1 LVYSLKCSLVHLSDH
16 WRVIAQEQAL
26 TDATFNVLNN
36 RTVTARTVDIV
47 QDFQHLYNNQT
58 GRRRSSFEIYIVT
71 YPVDRD
77 ECRLGEELFD
87 RMRERY
93 FDTGLGFNIQTS
105 GLSNVA
111 PINGL
116 QKRYVSVPLI
126 LREVFTTDSRLFL
139 VYLNIC

>member
-1 LVYSLKCSLVHLSDH
+1 MQSSAGELSAASRAVETTERH
-16 WRVIAQEQAL
+16 PKIPGFL
-26 TDATFNVLNN
+26 
-36 RTVTARTVDIV
+36 
-47 QDFQHLYNNQT
+47 
-58 GRRRSSFEIYIVT
+58 
-71 YPVDRD
+71 RD

-105 GLSNVA
+105 GLSNIA

-126 LREVFTTDSRLFL
+126 LCGFSTTDSRLFL